1 MFDSTIVDTMTL
13 AHILLP
19 ELGKYTLDRLC
30 KQFGVVNAHHHRAC
44 DDAAATAEIFVKMIK
59 MIKEKG
65 ITTIH
70 ELNEAGAASPDA
82 IRKAKTYHG
91 IILAANEVGRVN
103 LYSLIS

>member
-1 MFDSTIVDTMTL
+1 MTL

-30 KQFGVVNAHHHRAC
+30 KQFGVVNEHHHRAC

-70 ELNEAGAASPDA
+70 ELNEAGEVYKIRRDSRLA
-82 IRKAKTYHG
+82 IRIRSWFNAE
-91 IILAANEVGRVN
+91 I
-103 LYSLIS
+103 